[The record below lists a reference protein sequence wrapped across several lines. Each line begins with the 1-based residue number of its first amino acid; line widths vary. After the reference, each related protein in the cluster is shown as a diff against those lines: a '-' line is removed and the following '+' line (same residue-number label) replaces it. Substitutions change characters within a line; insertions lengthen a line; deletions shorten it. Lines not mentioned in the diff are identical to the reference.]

1 MMHQTPNSTQLGKC
15 KDKGKCKDSTNT
27 MGMMQKECEADMSA
41 VWPFFFHFPFSLF
54 LLASFVMLVMGAIR
68 FMYGW
73 FGVLVYLLGPTVIVS
88 IYEISGTEAWSCST
102 VPIVNHT

>member
-1 MMHQTPNSTQLGKC
+1 MHQTPNSTQPG
-15 KDKGKCKDSTNT
+15 KGKGKDSTNT
-27 MGMMQKECEADMSA
+27 VGMMQKECEADMSA
-41 VWPFFFHFPFSLF
+41 VWPLFFPFFFF

-73 FGVLVYLLGPTVIVS
+73 FGVLVYLLGPTVIVN

-102 VPIVNHT
+102 VLIINHT